1 MTTTTTLMNLEE
13 VQLED
18 GKTAEQ
24 LIAERNKRIADA
36 YDMKQPDRIPI
47 SLNLGYML
55 SRMGGVTNQEMDE
68 NPDLVQDLLEKAAL
82 MFQPDEIMGGGWDGR
97 PSMILGDRQTKF
109 PGHGV
114 APDRPFQ
121 FKEGEYM
128 KAEEYD
134 EFLEDP
140 SDFTLRTFIPRVY
153 EQLEG
158 FAMLQPLGNMLT
170 GYAALSN
177 SWMLTI
183 PPIANAMA
191 ALGKVAETAAA
202 SGPIMARN
210 GARMAQLGYAP
221 VPDWVCFAY
230 APFDFMGDTLRG
242 TRGIMRDVLQRPE
255 KLLAAMDKARKIT
268 VKACI
273 AAARLTGGKTVMI
286 PLHKGSDGFI
296 SIPQFEKFYWPP
308 LKQMMLDMIDAG
320 LRPQPFYEGVW
331 DQRLEYL
338 RELPAGKTRGM
349 FERSNMA
356 KVKEVVGDIMP
367 IIGGFP
373 VSLLQGGTEEQ
384 VREHTKKMCEE
395 VGKGG
400 GFVMAA
406 GTAMDYCKPELVK
419 VWVEATKEY
428 GQY

>member
-1 MTTTTTLMNLEE
+1 MALLDLDN

-24 LIAERNKRIADA
+24 LIAERNKRLQDA

-47 SLNLGYML
+47 SLNLSYML
-55 SRMGGVTNQEMDE
+55 SRMGGITNQELDE
-68 NPDLVQDLLEKAAL
+68 NPDLCQELLEKAAL
-82 MFQPDEIMGGGWDGR
+82 YFQPDEIMGGGWNGR
-97 PSMILGDRQTKF
+97 PSMILGDRQTKW
-109 PGHGV
+109 PGHGI

-128 KAEEYD
+128 KPEEYD
-134 EFLEDP
+134 EFLDDP
-140 SDFTLRTFIPRVY
+140 SDFTLRTFLPRVY
-153 EQLEG
+153 ENLEG
-158 FAMLQPLGNMLT
+158 LALLQPLGNMLT

-183 PPIANAMA
+183 PPVAKVLESIQ
-191 ALGKVAETAAA
+191 KVAEDAAKTGA
-202 SGPIMARN
+202 IMMRN
-210 GARMAQLGYAP
+210 AQRMAKLGYAAP
-221 VPDWVCFAY
+221 PDFVCFAY

-242 TRGIMRDVLQRPE
+242 TRGIMRDILQRPE
-255 KLLAAMDKARKIT
+255 KLLAAMEKARKIT
-268 VKACI
+268 VKAAVQ
-273 AAARLTGGKTVMI
+273 AAKLTGGKSVMI

-296 SIPQFEKFYWPP
+296 SIPQFETFYWPP
-308 LKQMMLDMIDAG
+308 LKAMMLDMIEAG
-320 LRPQPFYEGVW
+320 LRPMPFYEGVW
-331 DQRLEYL
+331 DQRLKYL
-338 RELPAGKTRGM
+338 AELPKGKTRGM
-349 FERSNMA
+349 FERSNME
-356 KVKEVVGDIMP
+356 KVKEYVGDVMP

-384 VREHTKKMCEE
+384 VREHTKWMCKV

-406 GTAMDYCKPELVK
+406 STAMDYCKPELVK
-419 VWVEATKEY
+419 VWVDATKEY

>member
-1 MTTTTTLMNLEE
+1 MALMDLEN

-24 LIAERNKRIADA
+24 LIAERNKRVQDA
-36 YDMKQPDRIPI
+36 YDLKEPDRIPI
-47 SLNLGYML
+47 SLNLSYML
-55 SRMGGVTNQEMDE
+55 SKMGGITNQELDE
-68 NPDLVQDLLEKAAL
+68 NPDLCQELLEKAAL
-82 MFQPDEIMGGGWDGR
+82 YFQPDEIMGGGWNR
-97 PSMILGDRQTKF
+97 TPSIILGDRQTKY
-109 PGHGV
+109 PGHGLP
-114 APDRPFQ
+114 PDKPFQ

-128 KAEEYD
+128 KPEEYD

-153 EQLEG
+153 ENLEG
-158 FAMLQPLGNMLT
+158 FALLQPLGNMLT
-170 GYAALSN
+170 GYAALIN
-177 SWMLTI
+177 GWMLTL
-183 PPIANAMA
+183 PPIAKAMES
-191 ALGKVAETAAA
+191 LGKVAEAAA
-202 SGPIMARN
+202 AGGAIMMRN
-210 GARMAQLGYAP
+210 AGRMAKLGYASP
-221 VPDWVCFAY
+221 PDFVGFAY

-255 KLLAAMDKARKIT
+255 KLLAAMEKSRKIT
-268 VKACI
+268 VKACV

-296 SIPQFEKFYWPP
+296 SIQQFETFYWPP
-308 LKQMMLDMIDAG
+308 LKAMMLDMIEAG

-338 RELPAGKTRGM
+338 AELPKGKTRGM

-356 KVKEVVGDIMP
+356 KVKEVVGDTMP

-373 VSLLQGGTEEQ
+373 VSLLQAGTEEQ
-384 VREHTKKMCEE
+384 VRGYTKKMCAE

-400 GFVMAA
+400 GFIMAA

>member
-1 MTTTTTLMNLEE
+1 MATLNLEE

-24 LIAERNKRIADA
+24 LIAERNQRLQDA
-36 YDMKQPDRIPI
+36 YNMKQPDRIPI
-47 SLNLGYML
+47 SLNLSYML
-55 SRMGGVTNQEMDE
+55 SKMGGVTNQELDE
-68 NPDLVQDLLEKAAL
+68 NPDLCQELLEKATL
-82 MFQPDEIMGGGWDGR
+82 YFQPDEIMGGGWDGR
-97 PSMILGDRQTKF
+97 PSMILGDRQTRW

-128 KAEEYD
+128 KPEEYD

-140 SDFTLRTFIPRVY
+140 SDFTLRVFLPRVY
-153 EQLEG
+153 ENLEG
-158 FAMLQPLGNMLT
+158 LALLQPLGNLLT

-177 SWMLTI
+177 SWMLTL
-183 PPIANAMA
+183 PPIQKAMESLA
-191 ALGKVAETAAA
+191 KVAAAAAA
-202 SGPIMARN
+202 SGPIMMRN
-210 GARMAQLGYAP
+210 AQRMAKLGYAA
-221 VPDWVCFAY
+221 VPDFVCFAY
-230 APFDFMGDTLRG
+230 APFDFMGDTVRG
-242 TRGIMRDVLQRPE
+242 TRGIMRDLLQRPD
-255 KLLAAMDKARKIT
+255 KLLAAMEKARKIT
-268 VKACI
+268 VKACV
-273 AAARLTGGKTVMI
+273 AAATLTGGKTVMI

-296 SIPQFEKFYWPP
+296 SIPQFETFYWPQ
-308 LKQMMLDMIDAG
+308 LKAMMLDMIEAG

-331 DQRLEYL
+331 DQRLHYL
-338 RELPAGKTRGM
+338 TELPKGKTRGM

-356 KVKEVVGDIMP
+356 KVKEVVGDTMP

-384 VREHTKKMCEE
+384 VRERTRQMCQE
-395 VGKGG
+395 VGKNG
-400 GFVMAA
+400 GFIMSA

-419 VWVEATKEY
+419 VWVDATKEY